1 MRRRTLLPLAL
12 TVALLALAGPA
23 LAAPPNPNHH
33 VVQVLGRQLTLYSHF
48 GDPNRGA
55 VIASAQGELI
65 DTNGNGLADSIRGRG
80 ALLEDHGVI
89 RFRMYSISLQRNVD
103 DTWRTVASDPDDVVS
118 ANNPAYLVNYTFRAG
133 YCVGSRPI
141 VEYRVVHHDAIRWD
155 DETVGTRTTVSDTF
169 TARLVK
175 SDPDCP
181 DLP

>member
-55 VIASAQGELI
+55 VLASAQGELI

-89 RFRMYSISLQRNVD
+89 RFRMYSIRLQRNVD
-103 DTWRTVASDPDDVVS
+103 DTWRTVAADEDDVVS

-141 VEYRVVHHDAIRWD
+141 VEYRVVHHDAIRWS